1 MTKRATLADIARKV
15 GVSESTVSRALAG
28 SELISDDT
36 KLKIA
41 RVAEQLGYQL
51 PALARAVRGNRT
63 QVVAHLTDPPTL
75 EFHAR
80 LAQGLH
86 EAAMRHNHLLITH
99 QSPPDGFR
107 EEQYLQIL
115 AALAPAGVVVT
126 PSSSNLSLVRAIAEK
141 FPLITLD
148 RDVELGLHAVLL
160 DNKQAMRQ
168 GIEHLVEL
176 GHTRIALLVG
186 KDPMNVSFERR
197 QGYLDSLRALHLPID
212 PALIVRED
220 FTEAGGY
227 RAARDLLDARTEN
240 PFTAMMASN
249 GDMTLGMMRA
259 VRDVGLKVPQD
270 LSIVGFDDS
279 RYHALMDPPLT
290 VITQPAHE
298 MGEYA
303 AHLLFEHLEHPG
315 ANTSRVRRMPASLV
329 LRRST
334 TFLR

>member
-36 KLKIA
+36 RLRIA

-51 PALARAVRGNRT
+51 PVLARSVRGAKT
-63 QVVAHLTDPPTL
+63 QVVAHLTDTPTL

-86 EAAMRHNHLLITH
+86 EAALRHNHLLVTH
-99 QSPPDGFR
+99 PSPPDGFR

-115 AALAPAGVVVT
+115 SALAPVGVVAT
-126 PSSSNLSLVRAIAEK
+126 PTTSNLSLIQTLAQK
-141 FPLITLD
+141 FPLVTLD
-148 RDVELGLHAVLL
+148 RDVEVGLHAVLL

-186 KDPMNVSFERR
+186 KDPMTVSFERR

-212 PALIVRED
+212 PSLMVREE

-227 RAARDLLDARTEN
+227 RAARDLLDNRLEC
-240 PFTAMMASN
+240 PFTAMIATN

-259 VRDVGLKVPQD
+259 VKDVGLKVPQD

-279 RYHALMDPPLT
+279 RYHLLMDPPLT
-290 VITQPAHE
+290 VITQPAYE
-298 MGEYA
+298 MGEHA
-303 AHLLFEHLEHPG
+303 ANLLFDHLDHPEVHT
-315 ANTSRVRRMPASLV
+315 ARVRRMPASLV
-329 LRRST
+329 LRKST
-334 TFLR
+334 SFVR

>member
-28 SELISDDT
+28 SDLISDDT
-36 KLKIA
+36 KIRIS

-51 PALARAVRGNRT
+51 PALARAIRGSRT
-63 QVVAHLTDPPTL
+63 QVVLHLTESPTL
-75 EFHAR
+75 DFHAR

-86 EAAMRHNHLLITH
+86 EASLRNNHLLVTH
-99 QSPPDGFR
+99 QSFLDHFT

-115 AALAPAGVVVT
+115 APLAPAGVVVT
-126 PSSSNLSLVRAIAEK
+126 PTSSNLPLLRAIAEK
-141 FPLITLD
+141 YPLITLD
-148 RDVELGLHAVLL
+148 RDVEVGLHAVLL

-186 KDPMNVSFERR
+186 KDPMTVGFERR
-197 QGYLDSLRALHLPID
+197 QGYLDSLRALHVPID
-212 PALIVRED
+212 PSLMVRED

-227 RAARDLLDARTEN
+227 RAARDLLDHRTEHH
-240 PFTAMMASN
+240 FTAMMATN
-249 GDMTLGMMRA
+249 GDMTIGMLRA
-259 VRDVGLKVPQD
+259 IRDVGLKVPQD
-270 LSIVGFDDS
+270 LSVIGFDDS
-279 RYHALMDPPLT
+279 RYHTLMDPPLT
-290 VITQPAHE
+290 VITQPAFE

-303 AHLLFEHLEHPG
+303 ANLLFEHLEHP
-315 ANTSRVRRMPASLV
+315 TETSSRVRRMPASLL